1 MLDVSGP
8 ETGRREPIGESVQ
21 GNRLVKMHSAGMQ
34 NMELLQDSDKV

>member
-21 GNRLVKMHSAGMQ
+21 GKRLVKMHSAGMQ
-34 NMELLQDSDKV
+34 SMELLQDSDKV